1 MESSVSNQ
9 VNFSEKEMM
18 KYSRNI
24 MLSDIGVEGQKLL
37 KNSTVTIIGVGGL
50 GCACSQY
57 LVASGIGSLNL
68 FDPDQVDLSNLQRQ
82 ILFREEDLN
91 AFKVDA
97 AVTSLLRLN
106 PDVNIKKFR
115 QSFEKNG
122 VPDEIKKSQI
132 VIDCSDNFETRRYT
146 NNYCYKNKI
155 PLISGSCIQWKGQ
168 LMKFD
173 FQNDSACY
181 ECLFEDTSSEDLSC
195 TESAIF
201 SPVVGIIGSM
211 LASESIKTITKISK
225 NCQIFQDYDFK
236 DNLRREISFK
246 KNNQCKICGNR

>member
-1 MESSVSNQ
+1 MSNQ

-24 MLSDIGVEGQKLL
+24 MLTDIGVEGQKLL

-57 LVASGIGSLNL
+57 LVASGIGNLNL

-97 AVTSLLRLN
+97 AVTSLMRLN

-115 QSFEKNG
+115 QSF
-122 VPDEIKKSQI
+122 
-132 VIDCSDNFETRRYT
+132 
-146 NNYCYKNKI
+146 
-155 PLISGSCIQWKGQ
+155 
-168 LMKFD
+168 
-173 FQNDSACY
+173 
-181 ECLFEDTSSEDLSC
+181 
-195 TESAIF
+195 
-201 SPVVGIIGSM
+201 
-211 LASESIKTITKISK
+211 
-225 NCQIFQDYDFK
+225 
-236 DNLRREISFK
+236 
-246 KNNQCKICGNR
+246 